1 MLLAHGMFASFS
13 DFNICFHMGKSGLH
27 MPRTALRAWPVDEP
41 PLCPSF
47 FRKTSVC
54 SNGES
59 SASTEALGKVLEDW
73 VKSGDLV
80 DETSMP
86 DDSNWP
92 KITFDDYCANCRCV
106 VITRAPLVLTYAAY
120 N

>member
-41 PLCPSF
+41 LLCPSF

-59 SASTEALGKVLEDW
+59 SASTEAFGKSFGGLGKADAAPLEREAW
-73 VKSGDLV
+73 VKS
-80 DETSMP
+80 P
-86 DDSNWP
+86 
-92 KITFDDYCANCRCV
+92 
-106 VITRAPLVLTYAAY
+106 VIW
-120 N
+120 